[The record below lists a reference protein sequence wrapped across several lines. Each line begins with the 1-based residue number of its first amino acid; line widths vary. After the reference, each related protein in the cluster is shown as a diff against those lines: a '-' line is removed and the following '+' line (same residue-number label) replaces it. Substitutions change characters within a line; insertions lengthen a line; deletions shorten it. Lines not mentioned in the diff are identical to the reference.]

1 MSPIQIKVLNKKF
14 DVSFQRIFASFNP
27 KSYSQSA
34 TVCLLRTKS
43 PLRFYT
49 GTALMKHGEVETD
62 LGRRIAFKR
71 AVRAWALENFP
82 VLCDGEY
89 PNLESLFRR
98 ALYEAELKS
107 TDVPIVTQSIQL
119 KEADLQEKDWHD
131 QMISERPI

>member
-14 DVSFQRIFASFNP
+14 DVSFHRIFASFNP

-43 PLRFYT
+43 PIRFYT

-62 LGRRIAFKR
+62 LGQRIAFKR
-71 AVRAWALENFP
+71 AVRAWALDNAPE
-82 VLCDGEY
+82 VCADGEY
-89 PNLESLFRR
+89 RDLESKFRQ

-107 TDVPIVTQSIQL
+107 TDVPIVT
-119 KEADLQEKDWHD
+119 ADVNTCA
-131 QMISERPI
+131 